1 MRGVVTYSLLIA
13 GAVGGFSLTPTAA
26 TAADF
31 YAGKTLNF
39 IVGSDAAGGYDVY
52 ARAIAKHLSRFIP
65 GAPTV
70 VVQNMPGAGSAKAA
84 AYTYSIAPKDGTTIA
99 ALFPGVVIDPLLQ
112 QRSSGQYDA
121 TKFTYLG
128 SADSDPRVCV
138 TGPSSKI
145 KTFEQALTTKT
156 VLGASQAGGSTN
168 DYAYMQK
175 NATGAKF
182 EIVSGYKGTATI
194 MLAIERGEIEGVC
207 GLDWSSFKSQRPQ
220 WLRDHTANILVQDTE
235 EPNAELD
242 ALHVPNVNTFI
253 KNDLDRQAVALVV
266 SQQIFSRPYVAP
278 PGIPA
283 EQAQVLRDAF
293 TAVLHDPEFL
303 KDAQAAQLSINP
315 SPPAKVEDAV
325 KKLYSA
331 SGEVVQRARDL
342 IASPDERK

>member
-1 MRGVVTYSLLIA
+1 MRIVACSVMIA
-13 GAVGGFSLTPTAA
+13 SAIGAASVTPTAA
-26 TAADF
+26 TAADV

-65 GAPTV
+65 GSPTV

-84 AYTYSIAPKDGTTIA
+84 AYTYSLAPKDGTTIA
-99 ALFPGVVIDPLLQ
+99 ALFPGVILDPLLQ
-112 QRSSGQYDA
+112 KRSVGQYDA
-121 TKFTYLG
+121 TKFSYLG
-128 SADSDPRVCV
+128 SADSDPRVCL

-145 KTFEQALTTKT
+145 KTFEQTLTDKT
-156 VLGASQAGGSTN
+156 VIGASQGGGSTN

-175 NATGAKF
+175 NATGAKLD
-182 EIVSGYKGTATI
+182 IVSGYKGTATI

-207 GLDWSSFKSQRPQ
+207 GLDWSSFKAQRPQ
-220 WLRDHTANILVQDTE
+220 WLHDHTAHILVQDTA

-242 ALHVPNVNTFI
+242 ALQVPNVNTFV

-283 EQAQVLRDAF
+283 QQAQILRDAF
-293 TAVLHDPEFL
+293 AAVLTDQEFL

-315 SPPAKVEDAV
+315 ASATKVEDAV

-331 SGEVVQRARDL
+331 SGEIVQRARDL
-342 IASPDERK
+342 IGSPDERK